1 MEFITEFITDL
12 LIFHPKIFKI
22 ILVIVGVL
30 LVFILMS
37 ILHFLGKK
45 KKEIKAEELMEEV
58 KNREKYLQERKDRL
72 NNREKEF
79 EKKLVVKY
87 KNMKKNYKKNIGNKF
102 RQEINKITGLT
113 NEEIVERYG
122 KMVKNN
128 NFDSLWDNVK

>member
-1 MEFITEFITDL
+1 MDFITEFITDL

-58 KNREKYLQERKDRL
+58 KNREEYLQERKNRL
-72 NNREKEF
+72 DKREEQF

-87 KNMKKNYKKNIGNKF
+87 EKKKKNYKKNIGNKF

-122 KMVKNN
+122 KMVENN
-128 NFDSLWDNVK
+128 NYDSLWDNVK

>member
-22 ILVIVGVL
+22 ILVIVGIL

-45 KKEIKAEELMEEV
+45 KKELKGEKLLEEV
-58 KNREKYLQERKDRL
+58 KNREEYLQERKNRL
-72 NNREKEF
+72 DKREEQF

-87 KNMKKNYKKNIGNKF
+87 EKKKKNYKKNIGNKF

-122 KMVKNN
+122 KMVENN
-128 NFDSLWDNVK
+128 NYDSLWDNVK

>member
-45 KKEIKAEELMEEV
+45 KKEIKAEKLLEEV
-58 KNREKYLQERKDRL
+58 KNREENLQDRKDRL
-72 NNREKEF
+72 NKREDQF

-87 KNMKKNYKKNIGNKF
+87 ENMKKNYKKNVSNKF
-102 RQEINKITGLT
+102 KKEITKITGLS

-122 KMVKNN
+122 KMVKENEY
-128 NFDSLWDNVK
+128 DSLWDNVK